1 MIAGLPMYDLPTLR
15 WAQDAF
21 WHLLAEALRAEGFEE
36 VPGDLTRPDDLEA
49 FWRAPDLLFGQTC
62 GYPLMTKLAGQV
74 RVLATPVYEAPG
86 CEGHLYCSH
95 IVARA
100 VDEGRRLADFLG
112 CRAVINGWDSHSG
125 MNALRHSLAPLAEGR
140 ARCFAEVL
148 VSGSHRGS
156 METVADGRAD
166 IAAIDCVTYATVAA
180 AEPSLTERLQILT
193 SSRRVPGL
201 PFITH
206 GAASDEELLRLRRA
220 LHAALAEPTGAEARQ
235 ALLLAGAVDTNED
248 DYQAILDMER
258 EAGALGYAELR

>member
-36 VPGDLTRPDDLEA
+36 VPGDLTRPNDLEA

-74 RVLATPVYEAPG
+74 RVLATPIYDAPG

-100 VDEGRRLADFLG
+100 ADAGRTLADFLDR
-112 CRAVINGWDSHSG
+112 RAVINGWDSHSG
-125 MNALRHSLAPLAEGR
+125 MNALRHSFAPLAEGR

-156 METVADGRAD
+156 MEKVADGQAD
-166 IAAIDCVTYATVAA
+166 IAAIDCITYATVTA
-180 AEPSLTERLQILT
+180 AEPSLTERLQILA

-201 PFITH
+201 PFITK

-220 LHAALAEPTGAEARQ
+220 LRVALADPAGAEVRQ

-248 DYQAILDMER
+248 EYQAILDMER
-258 EAGALGYAELR
+258 EAAALDYAELR

>member
-36 VPGDLTRPDDLEA
+36 VPKDLTRPDDLVA

-62 GYPLMTKLAGQV
+62 GYPLMTLLAGQV
-74 RVLATPVYEAPG
+74 RVIATPVYDALG
-86 CEGHLYCSH
+86 CEGHYYCSH
-95 IVARA
+95 IVTRA
-100 VDEGRRLADFLG
+100 DDAGSGLADILG
-112 CRAVINGWDSHSG
+112 RRAVINGWESHSG
-125 MNALRHSLAPLAEGR
+125 MNALRYSFAPLVAGR
-140 ARCFAEVL
+140 TGCFAKVL
-148 VSGSHRGS
+148 VSGSHRRS
-156 METVADGRAD
+156 MEMVAEGLAD

-180 AEPSLTERLQILT
+180 TAPALTERLQILA
-193 SSRRVPGL
+193 SSRKAPGL
-201 PFITH
+201 PFITR
-206 GAASDEELLRLRRA
+206 GAASDEELFRLRRA
-220 LHAALAEPTGAEARQ
+220 LHAALAEPAGAKARQ